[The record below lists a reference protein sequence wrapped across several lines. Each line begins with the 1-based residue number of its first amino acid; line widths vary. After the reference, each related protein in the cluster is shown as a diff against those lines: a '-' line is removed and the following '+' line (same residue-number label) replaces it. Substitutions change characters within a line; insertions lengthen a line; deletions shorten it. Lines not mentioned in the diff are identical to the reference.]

1 MSDHRQRPE
10 QLQALQRWQSSQ
22 LEEARIAKAQLDAE
36 AADRLSALSR
46 IQDEIDELQSLAR
59 EQTRTEAPLNPDAL
73 LRMTA
78 FSGLQQQRL
87 HGAED
92 GHRAAAQRAEDAH
105 VFVLHLFQQLS
116 LVERLIDR
124 RHDAAQVEQQRQ
136 SQKELD
142 EGALSRAPHNDGT

>member
-1 MSDHRQRPE
+1 MSDNRQRPE

-22 LEEARIAKAQLDAE
+22 LEEARITKTQLEAE
-36 AADRLSALSR
+36 AADHLSTLSR
-46 IQDEIDELQSLAR
+46 IQSEIDELQSLAR
-59 EQTRTEAPLNPDAL
+59 QQTQTDAPLNPEAL

-92 GHRAAAQRAEDAH
+92 QHRAAAQRVEDAQ

-116 LVERLIDR
+116 LVERLIER
-124 RHDAAQVEQQRQ
+124 RREAAQTEQQRQ

>member
-1 MSDHRQRPE
+1 MSDSRQRPE

-22 LEEARIAKAQLDAE
+22 LEEARIAKVQLEVE
-36 AADRLSALSR
+36 AAERLSALSR

-59 EQTRTEAPLNPDAL
+59 EQTRTDAPLNPEAL

-92 GHRAAAQRAEDAH
+92 VHRAAARRAEDAQ

-124 RHDAAQVEQQRQ
+124 RHDAAQAERQRQ